1 MSLNWQVGHRA
12 YYNWKK
18 LYCQAVD
25 KSCYS
30 KPMSLD
36 KSLVAPLGK
45 AKNELSHETNSISKV
60 PPTNQHL
67 SLVVNYYNWN
77 CLKILRKGRNAG
89 TASWPATSTSRTSRN
104 LKLDVGSEFFRSS
117 GAQTSASWP
126 RTSGWS
132 SAQPSLRTA
141 EVTVFCISHFFRFSS
156 AGLSVT
162 LIWLDKV
169 LDASSAAKWAWL
181 LINHLIAAYLTDQIP
196 KLDEGWAGKSYC

>member
-77 CLKILRKGRNAG
+77 WLKILRKGRNAG

-141 EVTVFCISHFFRFSS
+141 EVTGFSHFYPLSLRWSFSHS
-156 AGLSVT
+156 CLIRRGSWCELGSQVGLT
-162 LIWLDKV
+162 
-169 LDASSAAKWAWL
+169 
-181 LINHLIAAYLTDQIP
+181 TDQP
-196 KLDEGWAGKSYC
+196 SNCCLSNRPNT